1 MNTFIIWLDP
11 NIDGEENESYSEELS
26 IEAFIIKRKTVKGAM
41 KEIYN
46 IFFQDVFIIV
56 SGSLFLEFYN
66 EFKANLYRIS
76 IVPKIVIFT
85 SNAKGFENSLGENKK
100 IIDNK
105 FYNIGGIKTD
115 LEQIKQFIKYYS
127 IKKNKDPIKIDGEN
141 SFNFDFLD
149 SKEKLSLPL
158 FYKHLIIFTAQD
170 NQFYNFLHKQYY
182 NKNEEITHFLDSI
195 SDLSDI
201 PIEVLS
207 RYYVRLYTEESDFYK
222 ELNQSLREGRKE
234 NYLSY
239 IKVLYEGI
247 KLKALPYSNE
257 KILYRGCLLPNEE
270 IKKMQEFK
278 NKGEVEG
285 LPGAIVFSRS
295 FLSFTKIEDVAIE
308 FMNKYQRPNFSKVL
322 FILKK
327 DIDIDY
333 NSSTQVDVG
342 KLSNYDDEAEIL
354 FFPFSSFKIVR
365 IDPEN
370 GGYKIELNY
379 LAKYFKMYENDF
391 TTIIPKNIIDSEF
404 KKEIFDS
411 ELINIGENTPI
422 TPKILM
428 DDYNSDKWIDNEP
441 IPPKQDNKL
450 HSTKTK
456 YIIRRIQLEDKD
468 KFYRFFPPK
477 DLPQSSITPDN
488 NYITGTFIITESDLN
503 QSIRIINS
511 FEESQRKNNYVRV
524 QNELKYSNEK
534 EIINKCEIEIIGYKL
549 NSIYN
554 FTYFVSFPHAGEYT
568 IKYKFKSPL
577 NRADFMFA
585 SCRNLKKID
594 LSNFYAKEVTNMSCM
609 FMKCIS
615 LQDLNIGNLET
626 RNVKDMR
633 GMFHG
638 CESLTNIDLSYFD
651 AQNVENMS
659 LLFFGCKSLVDI
671 KLSRLNTQNVK
682 DMYCMFSGC
691 ENLQY
696 LDLMNFYTQNVIN
709 MTRMF
714 SECRSLKELDLS
726 NFYTNKVQYMNSMFY
741 GCSLLSKLDISN
753 FSVENIINFDDMF
766 RECFSLRIENIK
778 CGIKNILIK
787 RYPLHN

>member
-1 MNTFIIWLDP
+1 MNTFIIWIDQK
-11 NIDGEENESYSEELS
+11 IDGEENESYSRELS
-26 IEAFIIKRKTVKGAM
+26 IEAFLIKRKTVEGAM
-41 KEIYN
+41 NDIYN
-46 IFFQDVFIIV
+46 IYFKDVFIIV
-56 SGSLFLEFYN
+56 SGSLFLEFYY
-66 EFKANLYRIS
+66 ELKANLYRIS

-85 SNAKGFENSLGENKK
+85 SNAKEFQNSLGENKK
-100 IIDNK
+100 LIGDK

-115 LEQIKQFIKYYS
+115 IEQIKQFIKYYS
-127 IKKNKDPIKIDGEN
+127 IKKNKDPIIIDEN
-141 SFNFDFLD
+141 SVNFDYLD
-149 SKEKLSLPL
+149 TKEKLALPL
-158 FYKHLIIFTAQD
+158 FYKHLMQFTPQD
-170 NQFYNFLHKQYY
+170 NQFYNFLHTNYY
-182 NKNEEITHFLDSI
+182 NKIDEITHFLDSI

-207 RYYVRLYTEESDFYK
+207 RYYVRIYTEESDFYK
-222 ELNQSLREGRKE
+222 QLNQSLREGKKE

-239 IKVLYEGI
+239 IKILYEGI
-247 KLKALPYSNE
+247 RLKALPYSN
-257 KILYRGCLLPNEE
+257 KNILYRGCLLPNKE
-270 IKKMQEFK
+270 IEYMKAFK
-278 NKGEVEG
+278 YKGEVEG
-285 LPGAIVFSRS
+285 LPGAIIYSKT
-295 FLSFTKIEDVAIE
+295 FLSFTKKINIAID
-308 FMNKYQRPNFSKVL
+308 FMNKYQIQNFSKVL

-342 KLSNYDDEAEIL
+342 KLSNYDEGEIL
-354 FFPFSSFKIVR
+354 FFPFSSFKIVN
-365 IDPEN
+365 INPEN

-379 LAKYFKMYENDF
+379 LAKYFKLYEKDF
-391 TTIIPKNIIDSEF
+391 TTISSKNIIDSNF
-404 KKEIFDS
+404 KKEIIDS
-411 ELINIGENTPI
+411 NLINIGENTPI
-422 TPKILM
+422 APKKLM
-428 DDYNSDKWIDNEP
+428 DDYNSYRIDIKP
-441 IPPKQDNKL
+441 IKPIKDI
-450 HSTKTK
+450 TKTQ
-456 YIIRRIQLEDKD
+456 YIIRRIKREDKD
-468 KFYRFFPPK
+468 KFYHFFPPNSV
-477 DLPQSSITPDN
+477 LTQPSITPDN
-488 NYITGTFIITESDLN
+488 NYIIGTFIITESELN

-511 FEESQRKNNYVRV
+511 FEESQRKNNYIRV

-549 NSIYN
+549 YSIYN
-554 FTYFVSFPHAGEYT
+554 FTYFANFPHAGEYT

-585 SCRNLKKID
+585 TCRNLKKID

-615 LQDLNIGNLET
+615 LQDLNIYNLET

-696 LDLMNFYTQNVIN
+696 LDLLNFYTQNVIN

-741 GCSLLSKLDISN
+741 GCSSLSKLDISN

-766 RECFSLRIENIK
+766 RECFSLKIENIK

>member
-11 NIDGEENESYSEELS
+11 NIDGEENKSYSEELS
-26 IEAFIIKRKTVKGAM
+26 IEAFLIKRKTVEGAM
-41 KEIYN
+41 TDIYN
-46 IFFQDVFIIV
+46 IYFKDVFIIV

-66 EFKANLYRIS
+66 EFKENLYRIS

-85 SNAKGFENSLGENKK
+85 SNAKEFENSLGENKK
-100 IIDNK
+100 IIGNK

-127 IKKNKDPIKIDGEN
+127 IKKNKDPIIIEEN
-141 SFNFDFLD
+141 SVSFDYLD
-149 SKEKLSLPL
+149 TKEKLTLPL
-158 FYKHLIIFTAQD
+158 FYKHLMEFTPQD
-170 NQFYNFLHKQYY
+170 NQFYNFLHNKYY
-182 NKNEEITHFLDSI
+182 NKEKNEEITHFLDSI

-207 RYYVRLYTEESDFYK
+207 RYYVRIYTEESDFYR

-247 KLKALPYSNE
+247 KLKALPYSNDN
-257 KILYRGCLLPNEE
+257 ILYRGCLLPNKE
-270 IKKMQEFK
+270 IEDMIKFK

-295 FLSFTKIEDVAIE
+295 FLSFSKKENVAIE

-342 KLSNYDDEAEIL
+342 KLSNYDGEAEIL

-365 IDPEN
+365 IYPEN

-379 LAKYFKMYENDF
+379 LARYFKMYEKDF
-391 TTIIPKNIIDSEF
+391 TTILPKNIIDSEF

-411 ELINIGENTPI
+411 KLINIGENTPI
-422 TPKILM
+422 TPKKLM
-428 DDYNSDKWIDNEP
+428 NDYKLYKIDIKPTKRENE
-441 IPPKQDNKL
+441 L
-450 HSTKTK
+450 HTTKTK
-456 YIIRRIQLEDKD
+456 YIIRRIQIEDKD

-477 DLPQSSITPDN
+477 VLPQSSIIPDN

-549 NSIYN
+549 NSFYN
-554 FTYFVSFPHAGEYT
+554 FTYFANFPHAGEYT

-615 LQDLNIGNLET
+615 LQDLNINNLET

-659 LLFFGCKSLVDI
+659 LLFFGCRSLVDI

-682 DMYCMFSGC
+682 DMYCMFCGC

-696 LDLMNFYTQNVIN
+696 LDLLNFYTQNVIN

-741 GCSLLSKLDISN
+741 GCSSLSKLDISN

-766 RECFSLRIENIK
+766 RECFSLRIENINCK
-778 CGIKNILIK
+778 IKNILIK

>member
-1 MNTFIIWLDP
+1 MERFIIWLDP
-11 NIDGEENESYSEELS
+11 AIYGEENKSYFNELMS
-26 IEAFIIKRKTVKGAM
+26 YNSYVVRVKTVEEAM
-41 KEIYN
+41 NEIYN
-46 IFFQDVFIIV
+46 IIFQDVFIIV
-56 SGSLFLEFYN
+56 SGSLFPQFYN
-66 EFKANLYRIS
+66 EFKANLYRIC

-85 SNAKGFENSLGENKK
+85 SNANEFIDSLGNGKN
-100 IIDNK
+100 IIGDK
-105 FYNIGGIKTD
+105 FYNIGGVQNNLD
-115 LEQIKQFIKYYS
+115 QIKQFIKDYS
-127 IKKNKDPIKIDGEN
+127 KKKNISPIKIDEEN
-141 SFNFDFLD
+141 FLNFDYID
-149 SKEKLSLPL
+149 TKEKLVLPL
-158 FYKHLIIFTAQD
+158 FYKYLIKFKEQD
-170 NQFYNFLHKQYY
+170 NQFYNFLHRNYY
-182 NKNEEITHFLDSI
+182 NKSKEITRLLDSI
-195 SDLSDI
+195 NNLSDI
-201 PIEVLS
+201 PIEILS
-207 RYYVRLYTEESDFYK
+207 KYYVRIYTENSEFYK
-222 ELNQSLREGRKE
+222 ELNQSLREGRRD

-247 KLKALPYSNE
+247 KLKALPYSSDDT
-257 KILYRGCLLPNEE
+257 LYRGAKLSNKE
-270 IKKMQEFK
+270 INKIIDFNK
-278 NKGEVEG
+278 KGEVNG
-285 LPGAIVFSRS
+285 LPGAIVFSRT
-295 FLSFTKIEDVAIE
+295 FLSFTKIENVAIK
-308 FMNKYQRPNFSKVL
+308 FMNQYQRPNFSKVL

-370 GGYKIELNY
+370 DKYKIELNY
-379 LAKYFKMYENDF
+379 LARYFKMYEKDF
-391 TTIIPKNIIDSEF
+391 TTILPKNIIDSEF

-411 ELINIGENTPI
+411 KLINIGENTPI
-422 TPKILM
+422 TPKKLM
-428 DDYNSDKWIDNEP
+428 NDYKLYKID
-441 IPPKQDNKL
+441 IKPPKSENKL
-450 HSTKTK
+450 HTTKTK
-456 YIIRRIQLEDKD
+456 YIIRRIQIEDKD

-477 DLPQSSITPDN
+477 VLPQSSITSDN

-534 EIINKCEIEIIGYKL
+534 EIINKCEIEIKGYKL
-549 NSIYN
+549 NSFYN
-554 FTYFVSFPHAGEYT
+554 FTYFANFPHAGEYT

-615 LQDLNIGNLET
+615 LQDLNIDNLET

-659 LLFFGCKSLVDI
+659 LLFFGCRSLVDI
-671 KLSRLNTQNVK
+671 KLSRFNTQNVK
-682 DMYCMFSGC
+682 DMYCMFCGC

-696 LDLMNFYTQNVIN
+696 LDLLNFYTQNVIN

-741 GCSLLSKLDISN
+741 GCSSLSKLDISN

>member
-1 MNTFIIWLDP
+1 M
-11 NIDGEENESYSEELS
+11 
-26 IEAFIIKRKTVKGAM
+26 
-41 KEIYN
+41 
-46 IFFQDVFIIV
+46 
-56 SGSLFLEFYN
+56 LF
-66 EFKANLYRIS
+66 
-76 IVPKIVIFT
+76 
-85 SNAKGFENSLGENKK
+85 
-100 IIDNK
+100 
-105 FYNIGGIKTD
+105 
-115 LEQIKQFIKYYS
+115 
-127 IKKNKDPIKIDGEN
+127 
-141 SFNFDFLD
+141 D
-149 SKEKLSLPL
+149 SK
-158 FYKHLIIFTAQD
+158 
-170 NQFYNFLHKQYY
+170 
-182 NKNEEITHFLDSI
+182 
-195 SDLSDI
+195 
-201 PIEVLS
+201 
-207 RYYVRLYTEESDFYK
+207 
-222 ELNQSLREGRKE
+222 
-234 NYLSY
+234 
-239 IKVLYEGI
+239 
-247 KLKALPYSNE
+247 
-257 KILYRGCLLPNEE
+257 
-270 IKKMQEFK
+270 
-278 NKGEVEG
+278 
-285 LPGAIVFSRS
+285 
-295 FLSFTKIEDVAIE
+295 
-308 FMNKYQRPNFSKVL
+308 
-322 FILKK
+322 
-327 DIDIDY
+327 
-333 NSSTQVDVG
+333 
-342 KLSNYDDEAEIL
+342 
-354 FFPFSSFKIVR
+354 
-365 IDPEN
+365 
-370 GGYKIELNY
+370 
-379 LAKYFKMYENDF
+379 
-391 TTIIPKNIIDSEF
+391 
-404 KKEIFDS
+404 
-411 ELINIGENTPI
+411 LINIGENTPI

-428 DDYNSDKWIDNEP
+428 DDYKSYKIDYKP
-441 IPPKQDNKL
+441 IPEKP
-450 HSTKTK
+450 HITKTK

-477 DLPQSSITPDN
+477 VLPQSSIISDN

-511 FEESQRKNNYVRV
+511 FEESQRKNNYARV

-554 FTYFVSFPHAGEYT
+554 FTYFANFPHVGEYT
-568 IKYKFKSPL
+568 IIYKFKSPL

-615 LQDLNIGNLET
+615 LQDLNIDNLET

-638 CESLTNIDLSYFD
+638 CESLTHIDLSYFD

-696 LDLMNFYTQNVIN
+696 LDLLNFYTQNVIN

-741 GCSLLSKLDISN
+741 GCSSLSKLDISN
-753 FSVENIINFDDMF
+753 FSVENIINYDDMF

-787 RYPLHN
+787 KYPLHN